1 MKKWISLVLA
11 LVLTLCMST
20 AWAAEVAPLSIS
32 PGDTGTIHVN
42 GLKEDGLAIHVYKII
57 SVDFD
62 VNAGNNKGY
71 LWDTSVATW
80 LNGKTSYNA
89 YVGNGNKVTTTFTD
103 LQTSDMSAFVNELSA
118 DIAVKNISITDLGS
132 NARKHDTADP
142 HYDVAGLE
150 MGQYLILVSG
160 GVKVYAP
167 MVASVLP
174 KFENGAFSIEDG
186 SVTAKSSTPSL
197 EKKVN
202 DKDEDTSG
210 DEDYLGKEIR
220 FDIRADIP
228 EYPAN
233 ATNKTYTISDTM
245 SKGLTYTPYT
255 LEVYGVPET
264 GAEVLLTAGDSNDY
278 TLTGPTVG
286 SEGITTFTAAFKY
299 DQISSYKKVHITY
312 KATLNVNAVI
322 GGTEANPNK
331 AELTYSNDPYG
342 STTHKID
349 DTVKVFTYGLKVHK
363 QDGSNNNV
371 ALAGAEFKLY
381 KITTVGGQETK
392 NLISGD
398 NPLVTG
404 DDGLITIK
412 NLDEG
417 LYELQEVKAPDGY
430 SPLEFPIR
438 FTITG
443 EKNGGTLTGNVD
455 GGSGNGWETGY
466 YETTIANYKQ
476 TGLPSTGGTG
486 TTVFTVVGIVLIA
499 GCVLAVILR
508 KRKSEK

>member
-1 MKKWISLVLA
+1 M
-11 LVLTLCMST
+11 
-20 AWAAEVAPLSIS
+20 
-32 PGDTGTIHVN
+32 
-42 GLKEDGLAIHVYKII
+42 
-57 SVDFD
+57 
-62 VNAGNNKGY
+62 
-71 LWDTSVATW
+71 
-80 LNGKTSYNA
+80 
-89 YVGNGNKVTTTFTD
+89 
-103 LQTSDMSAFVNELSA
+103 
-118 DIAVKNISITDLGS
+118 
-132 NARKHDTADP
+132 
-142 HYDVAGLE
+142 
-150 MGQYLILVSG
+150 
-160 GVKVYAP
+160 
-167 MVASVLP
+167 
-174 KFENGAFSIEDG
+174 
-186 SVTAKSSTPSL
+186 
-197 EKKVN
+197 
-202 DKDEDTSG
+202 
-210 DEDYLGKEIR
+210 
-220 FDIRADIP
+220 
-228 EYPAN
+228 
-233 ATNKTYTISDTM
+233 
-245 SKGLTYTPYT
+245 
-255 LEVYGVPET
+255 
-264 GAEVLLTAGDSNDY
+264 LTAGDSNDY